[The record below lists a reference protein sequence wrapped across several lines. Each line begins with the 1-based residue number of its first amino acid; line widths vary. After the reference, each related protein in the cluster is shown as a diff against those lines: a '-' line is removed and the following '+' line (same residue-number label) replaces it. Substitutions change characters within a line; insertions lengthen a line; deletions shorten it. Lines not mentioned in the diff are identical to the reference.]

1 MMTTKIINPKIL
13 EQYRLYCL
21 QREQRQR
28 EEAEEKARREAEFQ
42 AREAEFQAR
51 DEQLRKACMPRT
63 VTTRTVHTCT
73 CCGATIPAKSRVVVE
88 GEVQRVVFMYSQGAS
103 MRRVVSRYYCN
114 NCRKAPTEGPVK
126 CGSA

>member
-51 DEQLRKACMPRT
+51 DEQLRKVCIPRT

-103 MRRVVSRYYCN
+103 IRRVVSRYYCGS
-114 NCRKAPTEGPVK
+114 CRPTQE
-126 CGSA
+126 A

>member
-1 MMTTKIINPKIL
+1 MMMQTEKSNQKIM

-42 AREAEFQAR
+42 AR

-73 CCGATIPAKSRVVVE
+73 GCGATIPAKSRVVVE

-103 MRRVVSRYYCN
+103 MRRVVNRYYCV
-114 NCRKAPTEGPVK
+114 NCRKAGE
-126 CGSA
+126 AQ

>member
-28 EEAEEKARREAEFQ
+28 EEAEEKAR
-42 AREAEFQAR
+42 REAEFQAR